1 MGPVLGPHP
10 APVVVKDLRRKLDT
24 RAFELFDRLFKA
36 TLFVLE
42 REYCSTLRPRALGL
56 PPVEPKSPIC
66 VHPGPRPSLLTTSSP
81 RVFL

>member
-1 MGPVLGPHP
+1 MYTLGPVLGPHP

-42 REYCSTLRPRALGL
+42 REYRSTLRPRA
-56 PPVEPKSPIC
+56 PT
-66 VHPGPRPSLLTTSSP
+66 R
-81 RVFL
+81 